1 MFFCR
6 IVCTCTLIFA
16 LSATRVHALAVI
28 TPLYHNP
35 DSTCAAWDSYSKII
49 QNHPHTTFYTII
61 NPDHGPGA
69 ANSQPRG
76 GYQACV
82 RNLRPSANPNA
93 IVLGYVDTKS
103 ASTVLADI
111 DTYAGWQPTY
121 RPTGIFMDN
130 VTATAEKLEM
140 YSGYVSHAKSKG
152 FTFTGL
158 NTGGPA
164 EAAYYPL
171 VDLINTYSAA
181 YSSFNPTSFS
191 SSSNSASTPISKQ
204 SVWLL
209 DTSPSTI
216 GRSSGLLNQLG
227 AAGLG
232 AVFMSNETTAVGL
245 SGLPPNFAAFV
256 EDVATAKNLAPSSS
270 SGPSASLNSQGS
282 VPTSSSHAAENSK
295 SSPPIAAIVG
305 GVLGGL
311 VVFLVL
317 LVIVLC
323 MRRRKHPSE
332 QELQPQHAEM
342 TPFQVCTPT
351 NPAYDASVT
360 ATPELWP
367 PRGSES
373 STVPGEQSIA
383 SGPMMSGKRALMSAA
398 ALPSMH
404 HSLRGTHSPSPSVA
418 CSSPAAH
425 TIYSSSATSDAGAS
439 SEDWDRLMVAQQ
451 NPPPYSP
458 NPTQH

>member
-6 IVCTCTLIFA
+6 IVRTLVFA
-16 LSATRVHALAVI
+16 LSLSATRVIA
-28 TPLYHNP
+28 PLYHNP
-35 DSTCAAWDSYSKII
+35 DSTCAAWDSYTKII

-61 NPDHGPGA
+61 NPNHGPGT

-82 RNLRPSANPNA
+82 QNLRPSANPNA

-121 RPTGIFMDN
+121 RPTGIFLDN
-130 VTATAEKLEM
+130 VTATAENLEM

-158 NTGGPA
+158 NAGGPA
-164 EAAYYPL
+164 DATYFPL
-171 VDLINTYSAA
+171 VDLINTYSGA

-191 SSSNSASTPISKQ
+191 SSANSDSTPISKQ
-204 SVWLL
+204 SVWLF

-216 GRSSGLLNQLG
+216 GSSSGLLNQLG

-256 EDVATAKNLAPSSS
+256 GDVATAKNLAPSSS
-270 SGPSASLNSQGS
+270 SGPSAS
-282 VPTSSSHAAENSK
+282 SSSQ
-295 SSPPIAAIVG
+295 AIVG

-317 LVIVLC
+317 VVIVLC

-332 QELQPQHAEM
+332 M
-342 TPFQVCTPT
+342 TPFQVATPT
-351 NPAYDASVT
+351 NPACDASIN
-360 ATPELWP
+360 APPDLWP
-367 PRGSES
+367 PRGSEG
-373 STVPGEQSIA
+373 TFPGEPSIA
-383 SGPMMSGKRALMSAA
+383 SDPVMSGKRALMFATTP
-398 ALPSMH
+398 PSMH
-404 HSLRGTHSPSPSVA
+404 QSLRGTHSPSPSA
-418 CSSPAAH
+418 SDSSPAAH

-439 SEDWDRLMVAQQ
+439 SEDWDRLMLAQQ